1 MIRGMRGKQNLNQ
14 SIIFMAIKE
23 LNANNYNFL
32 KRLRFLLSKRKK
44 SQSKNLTNVKK
55 IIHQVKNK
63 KDKAI
68 YLYEKKFSK
77 NKKISNNFKL
87 TSKEINSII
96 KKLDKKVKYAIDLSY
111 QRIKNFHKKQV
122 FKSFSFKDKFNNN
135 LSYKYQPLESVGV
148 YVPGGIAN
156 YPSSVLMNCIPA
168 QVAGVKYIYMT
179 TPLLG
184 KKANPAVIYAAKK
197 CGVKEIYKVGGAQAI
212 AAMAFGTKKIKKVN
226 KIVGPG
232 NQYVAAAKKEMFG
245 DVGIDMIA
253 GPSEVMVITDKSSN
267 PDWVAS
273 DLIAQAEHDKF
284 SQSILVSSDKTLI
297 KKIKKSINNQLK
309 KLPKKNIAKFS
320 LKKFGYAIY
329 SKNLKITTEI
339 INEVAPEHLE
349 IQTIKPEKIIKN
361 IKNAGSIFVGKY
373 SPEAMGDYLAGPN
386 HVLPTTGSA
395 KFSSGLSVFDF
406 LKRQS
411 LIKISKTGI
420 ERLGP
425 YVINLAKYENLEGH
439 AISVKKRIKRSY
451 FG

>member
-1 MIRGMRGKQNLNQ
+1 
-14 SIIFMAIKE
+14 MAIKE

-32 KRLRFLLSKRKK
+32 KRLRVLLSKRKK

-273 DLIAQAEHDKF
+273 DLIAQAEHDVNA
-284 SQSILVSSDKTLI
+284 QSIMIT
-297 KKIKKSINNQLK
+297 NNNTYK
-309 KLPKKNIAKFS
+309 GITAK
-320 LKKFGYAIY
+320 
-329 SKNLKITTEI
+329 EI
-339 INEVAPEHLE
+339 IFSEYKSE
-349 IQTIKPEKIIKN
+349 
-361 IKNAGSIFVGKY
+361 
-373 SPEAMGDYLAGPN
+373 
-386 HVLPTTGSA
+386 PTSH
-395 KFSSGLSVFDF
+395 
-406 LKRQS
+406 RNS
-411 LIKISKTGI
+411 L
-420 ERLGP
+420 
-425 YVINLAKYENLEGH
+425 
-439 AISVKKRIKRSY
+439 
-451 FG
+451 